1 MVSDES
7 WKEQERE
14 WNAHLASLEK
24 PDKGGLDRNELLN
37 LIDEHKKSLE
47 EGQGN
52 FIRVDSTTATNSR

>member
-1 MVSDES
+1 MIKRKKLTPLEIDELVSDES

-47 EGQGN
+47 EG
-52 FIRVDSTTATNSR
+52 